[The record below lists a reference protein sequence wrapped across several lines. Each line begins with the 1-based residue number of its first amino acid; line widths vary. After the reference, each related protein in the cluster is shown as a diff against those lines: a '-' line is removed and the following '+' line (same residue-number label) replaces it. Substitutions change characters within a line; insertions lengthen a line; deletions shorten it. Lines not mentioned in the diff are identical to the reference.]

1 MIDGKRV
8 LAIIPARKGSKGLPL
23 KNIRLLAGKPLL
35 AWPIAAARAS
45 AYVDRVIISTDDQAF
60 ADIAVEHGADAPFLR
75 PAELASDT
83 APSIGFILHAI
94 DALAG
99 SGDRYDLIVLLEPTS
114 PLTEGS
120 DVDAA
125 LERLAASDADAI
137 VGVSALETSHP
148 AYAVRMR
155 SDGVIDPLQPGGFAA
170 MPRRQDLE
178 PVFGL
183 DGSLYISTI
192 DALRREQGF
201 CHGRTLGYVTARHKA
216 HEVDDLVDFLCIE
229 AIAANLDTILQ
240 EEGRTSPSGAR

>member
-23 KNIRLLAGKPLL
+23 KNVRPLGGKPLL

-45 AYVDRVIISTDDQAF
+45 RHVDRVIISTDDQGF
-60 ADIAVEHGADAPFLR
+60 ADIAVAHGADAPFLR
-75 PAELASDT
+75 PAELASDS
-83 APSIGFILHAI
+83 APSIGFILHAV
-94 DALAG
+94 DALAAAG
-99 SGDRYDLIVLLEPTS
+99 EAYDYVVLLEPTS

-137 VGVSALETSHP
+137 VGVTALETNHP
-148 AYAVRMR
+148 AYAVRLR
-155 SDGVIDPLQPGGFAA
+155 DDGVIDPLQPGGFAA

-183 DGSLYISTI
+183 DGSLYISTVE
-192 DALRREQGF
+192 ALRREHGF
-201 CHGRTLGYVTARHKA
+201 CHGRTLGYRTARHKA

-229 AIAANLDTILQ
+229 AIAAHLDILQ

>member
-1 MIDGKRV
+1 MIGDKRV

-23 KNIRLLAGKPLL
+23 KNIRPLAGKPLL

-45 AYVDRVIISTDDQAF
+45 AHVDRVIVSTDDQGF
-60 ADIAVEHGADAPFLR
+60 ADIAVQYGADAPFLR

-83 APSIGFILHAI
+83 APSIGFILHAV
-94 DALAG
+94 DALAQAG
-99 SGDRYDLIVLLEPTS
+99 ETYDYVVLLEPTS

-125 LERLAASDADAI
+125 LQTLDASDADAI
-137 VGVSALETSHP
+137 VGVTALETSHP

-155 SDGVIDPLQPGGFAA
+155 SDGTIDPLQPGGFAA

-183 DGSLYISTI
+183 DGSLYISTVE
-192 DALRREQGF
+192 ALRREQGF
-201 CHGRTLGYVTARHKA
+201 CHTRTLGYRTARHKA
-216 HEVDDLVDFLCIE
+216 HEVDDLIDFLCIE
-229 AIAANLDTILQ
+229 AVAANLGTILQ
-240 EEGRTSPSGAR
+240 EQDRTSPSGAR